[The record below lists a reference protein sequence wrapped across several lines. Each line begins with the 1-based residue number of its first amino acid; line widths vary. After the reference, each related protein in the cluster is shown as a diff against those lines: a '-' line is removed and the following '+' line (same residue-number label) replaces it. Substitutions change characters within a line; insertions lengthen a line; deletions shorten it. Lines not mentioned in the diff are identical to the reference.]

1 MAYTVA
7 KTLHIRPK
15 EVLIDWSCEEVLVT
29 FGVYMNDLAY
39 EKYSEYQGLDTKT
52 KGKVPAPPEYAI
64 KFITLDQLEELNQP
78 VSEEEKLEEQEMLLK
93 AEAFM
98 KGGGVIRG
106 E

>member
-15 EVLIDWSCEEVLVT
+15 EVLVDWSCEEVLVT

-39 EKYSEYQGLDTKT
+39 EKYSEYQSLDSKT
-52 KGKVPAPPEYAI
+52 KGKIPAPPEYAI
-64 KFITLDQLEELNQP
+64 KFITLDQLEELNAP
-78 VSEEEKLEEQEMLLK
+78 LSEEEQQREEEQLRM

-98 KGGGVIRG
+98 KGGGKLHG
-106 E
+106 